1 MTRKTG
7 IRIGYALQVASIG
20 FGFVVTSLPDNSNP
34 TVMQMLVYVTGL
46 LMGAGTAIGLMK
58 SKEPTP

>member
-1 MTRKTG
+1 MNRKTG

-20 FGFVVTSLPDNSNP
+20 LGFVVTSLPDNSNL
-34 TVMQMLVYVTGL
+34 TVMRMLAYATGL
-46 LMGAGTAIGLMK
+46 LMGAGLAIGWIK